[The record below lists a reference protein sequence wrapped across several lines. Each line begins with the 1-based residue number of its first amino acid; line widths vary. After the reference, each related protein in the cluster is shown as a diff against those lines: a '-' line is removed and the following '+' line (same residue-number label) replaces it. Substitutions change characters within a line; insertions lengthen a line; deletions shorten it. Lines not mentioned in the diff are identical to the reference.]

1 MTQEKTAPKD
11 FLGIRA
17 KREALGMT
25 LKDVFALT
33 RISVVNLE
41 AIENGDFHD
50 LPVPIYAKN
59 FIKIYARALDLDSK
73 PILDSYEAYLNT
85 LQINQAPVKEQE
97 TMPEQ
102 EPSTQ
107 KPIKSK
113 VYLVVAFI
121 VFIIAVVTVA
131 IFQQQQPEPS
141 VPVKPQTVVKA
152 VPQDAVNTP
161 VNPPVSVVPPVNLPA
176 PPVQTQ
182 PKTAGQPV
190 VKETSKQVPPP
201 ALPQQKAVI
210 LVKPSPKQNVN
221 VPAVEKKAPAAISG
235 GTDVLA
241 IKATE
246 ETWLRIKIDQNP
258 PFEVLLKPGE
268 EIEHKGASF
277 VVDVGNAGGTKMKFK
292 GKTIENLGKSG
303 DVVRLQLP

>member
-1 MTQEKTAPKD
+1 MTQEKAAPKD
-11 FLGIRA
+11 LLGIRA
-17 KREALGMT
+17 QREALGMT

-50 LPVPIYAKN
+50 LPVPIYTKN

-73 PILDSYEAYLNT
+73 PILDSYEAYLNS
-85 LQINQAPVKEQE
+85 LQINQTPAKEQE
-97 TMPEQ
+97 TVPEQ
-102 EPSTQ
+102 EPSVK

-113 VYLVVAFI
+113 IYLVVAFI
-121 VFIIAVVTVA
+121 VIIIAVVTVA
-131 IFQQQQPEPS
+131 ILQQQQPAPNVS
-141 VPVKPQTVVKA
+141 VKPPAVVKT
-152 VPQDAVNTP
+152 VPQDAVNKP
-161 VNPPVSVVPPVNLPA
+161 VNPPVPVVPPVNLPV
-176 PPVQTQ
+176 PPAQTQ

-190 VKETSKQVPPP
+190 VKEASKQVPPP
-201 ALPQQKAVI
+201 ALPQQKTIVP
-210 LVKPSPKQNVN
+210 VKPSLKQNVP
-221 VPAVEKKAPAAISG
+221 VVEKKAPAAISG
-235 GTDVLA
+235 GIDVLA

-277 VVDVGNAGGTKMKFK
+277 AVDIGNAGGTKMKFK

-303 DVVRLQLP
+303 DVVHVQLP